1 MFLPHRSRLY
11 EKAQHLSPV
20 QEFARVTGG
29 TMVND
34 PIADMLTR
42 IRNAC
47 MVKHP
52 QVVMPS
58 SKIKAAIAKILAD
71 EGFIK
76 GYTVTDDQPQPKLVL
91 QLKYAGR
98 GRPVITGLERVSKP
112 GRRFYTGYREVP
124 WVRSGLGIS
133 ILSTPK
139 GLLTGR
145 QAHREKVG
153 GEIVCYI
160 W

>member
-1 MFLPHRSRLY
+1 M
-11 EKAQHLSPV
+11 
-20 QEFARVTGG
+20 VT
-29 TMVND
+29 D

-47 MVKHP
+47 MVRHT

-58 SKIKAAIAKILAD
+58 SKIKVEIAKILVK
-71 EGFIK
+71 EGFVQ
-76 GYTVTDDQPQPKLVL
+76 GYSVIEEKPQNKLVL
-91 QLKYAGR
+91 ALKYTGR
-98 GRPVITGLERVSKP
+98 GKSVITGIQRISKP
-112 GRRFYTGYREVP
+112 GRRVYTGYKEIP

-133 ILSTPK
+133 IVSTPA

-145 QAHREKVG
+145 NARRSKVG
-153 GEIVCYI
+153 GEIICNV

>member
-1 MFLPHRSRLY
+1 
-11 EKAQHLSPV
+11 
-20 QEFARVTGG
+20 
-29 TMVND
+29 MVND

-42 IRNAC
+42 IRNAG
-47 MVKHP
+47 MVKHS

-58 SKIKAAIAKILAD
+58 SKIKVSIARILAE
-71 EGFIK
+71 EGFIQ
-76 GYTVTDDQPQPKLVL
+76 GYTVTDDKPQPKLVI

-98 GRPVITGLERVSKP
+98 GKPVITGLERVSRP
-112 GRRFYTGYREVP
+112 GRRIYTSYRDVP

-139 GLLTGR
+139 GLMTGR
-145 QAHREKVG
+145 QAKREKVG
-153 GEIVCYI
+153 GELVCQV

>member
-1 MFLPHRSRLY
+1 M
-11 EKAQHLSPV
+11 
-20 QEFARVTGG
+20 VT
-29 TMVND
+29 D

-47 MVKHP
+47 MVRHT

-58 SKIKAAIAKILAD
+58 SKIKVEIAKILVK
-71 EGFIK
+71 EGFVQ
-76 GYTVTDDQPQPKLVL
+76 GYSVIEEKPQAKLVL
-91 QLKYAGR
+91 ALKYTGR
-98 GRPVITGLERVSKP
+98 GKSVITGIQRISKP
-112 GRRFYTGYREVP
+112 GRRVYTGYKEIP

-133 ILSTPK
+133 IVSTPA

-145 QAHREKVG
+145 NARRSKVG
-153 GEIVCYI
+153 GEIICNV

>member
-1 MFLPHRSRLY
+1 
-11 EKAQHLSPV
+11 
-20 QEFARVTGG
+20 
-29 TMVND
+29 MVND

-42 IRNAC
+42 IRNAG
-47 MVKHP
+47 MVQHS

-58 SKIKAAIAKILAD
+58 SNIKVGIAKILAA

-76 GYTVTDDQPQPKLVL
+76 EYLVTDDQPQPKLVL
-91 QLKYAGR
+91 TLKYSGR
-98 GRPVITGLERVSKP
+98 GKPVITGLERVSKP
-112 GRRFYTGYREVP
+112 GRRHYTSYKSIP

-145 QAHREKVG
+145 QARLEKVG
-153 GEIVCYI
+153 GELLCNV